1 GGLFDEDHHQDSE
14 TDVNAAEH
22 PGDVDFQVFPVES
35 NGAVHDWGRRFIDHH
50 VSHIEIGP
58 SQAEALLLQSQLP
71 SVESASGR
79 TAGIRLRCR
88 RGSSG
93 RAPRTGEREG
103 LALEKSV
110 ETECEPLTGL
120 GSVSVR
126 GWLRVVV
133 MVGFGLVSW
142 LVGVGDGCH
151 RSVDPVGFAWRFWS
165 GLELYLV
172 APPGTWF
179 EEQGFCRV

>member
-1 GGLFDEDHHQDSE
+1 MVCVTLG
-14 TDVNAAEH
+14 V
-22 PGDVDFQVFPVES
+22 V
-35 NGAVHDWGRRFIDHH
+35 
-50 VSHIEIGP
+50 
-58 SQAEALLLQSQLP
+58 
-71 SVESASGR
+71 
-79 TAGIRLRCR
+79 
-88 RGSSG
+88 
-93 RAPRTGEREG
+93 RA
-103 LALEKSV
+103 
-110 ETECEPLTGL
+110 L

-151 RSVDPVGFAWRFWS
+151 RRVDPVGVARRFWS